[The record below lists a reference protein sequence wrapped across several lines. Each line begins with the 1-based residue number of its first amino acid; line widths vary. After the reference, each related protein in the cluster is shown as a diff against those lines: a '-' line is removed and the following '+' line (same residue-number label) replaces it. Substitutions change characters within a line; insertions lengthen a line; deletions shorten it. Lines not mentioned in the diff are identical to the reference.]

1 MLWGGIF
8 CYTNAMENRKHRLF
22 SVKCCVNARWWQW
35 CCWQARKLYE
45 QSTLS
50 PEIWVI
56 ATLRS
61 VSSPLAPTPP
71 YSSNTFQK
79 EVWSAFPGPH
89 HLYPF
94 KDAHKKWVSFLLL
107 QMGIQALLIS
117 AFFFSFLLSETLLSW
132 NVPQIF
138 RFPTPRQW
146 MVLDSGSSVISSYKA
161 GEWVPRH

>member
-8 CYTNAMENRKHRLF
+8 CYTNAMETRKHRLF
-22 SVKCCVNARWWQW
+22 SVKCCVNARWRQW
-35 CCWQARKLYE
+35 CCWQARKPDE

-50 PEIWVI
+50 PEIGVI

-79 EVWSAFPGPH
+79 EVWSAFPGSH

-94 KDAHKKWVSFLLL
+94 EDAHKKWVSFLLL

-117 AFFFSFLLSETLLSW
+117 ALFFFFFPAFRNTSFLKCSSDL
-132 NVPQIF
+132 QIPHTKAVNGF
-138 RFPTPRQW
+138 RLRFLRY
-146 MVLDSGSSVISSYKA
+146 L
-161 GEWVPRH
+161 